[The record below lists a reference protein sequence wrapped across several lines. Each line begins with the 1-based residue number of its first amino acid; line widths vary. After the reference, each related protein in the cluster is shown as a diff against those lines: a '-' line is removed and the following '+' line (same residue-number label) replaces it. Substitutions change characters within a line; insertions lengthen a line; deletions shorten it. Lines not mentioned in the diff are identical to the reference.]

1 MRPEDW
7 IKGALIAGGVTAAS
21 VRQDLRTLRCEWEG
35 GTDYPRCT
43 AAGEF
48 GNPLDTLDGI
58 SQVSSATT

>member
-21 VRQDLRTLRCEWEG
+21 VGQDLRTLRCDWG
-35 GTDYPRCT
+35 DLTDYPRCT
-43 AAGEF
+43 AGGEF

-58 SQVSSATT
+58 SQISSTTT